1 MYVVIKTIISFI
13 KNQCTFNIKVIRKRD
28 PNILMVQMFNTQS
41 VQIGNEINLQL
52 IQAHKK

>member
-13 KNQCTFNIKVIRKRD
+13 KNHCTFNIKVIRKRD

-52 IQAHKK
+52 IQAHKT

>member
-52 IQAHKK
+52 IQAHKT